1 MDGSGAL
8 PDEPVIRIVV
18 PGPPRGWQRGGHKII
33 TPKDKTKKAFVSTFT
48 RDATRSEQGAIRMF
62 AEQAMAGQAPFQ
74 GAVDM
79 RYGAFFE
86 IPPSWSAVKQRRAA
100 AGMIL
105 PTVRPDFDNLM
116 KQVDALKGIVWR
128 DDVQATDVHF
138 WKRYAAHPRVVMEIR
153 LISPERLR
161 REAAALASAAGLTEG
176 WFG

>member
-8 PDEPVIRIVV
+8 PDQPVIRIVV

-74 GAVDM
+74 GAVDL

-86 IPPSWSAVKQRRAA
+86 IPRKLVCGEAA
-100 AGMIL
+100 PCRGRHDPAHG
-105 PTVRPDFDNLM
+105 
-116 KQVDALKGIVWR
+116 
-128 DDVQATDVHF
+128 
-138 WKRYAAHPRVVMEIR
+138 AA
-153 LISPERLR
+153 RLR
-161 REAAALASAAGLTEG
+161 QPHEAGRCAEGHRLAR
-176 WFG
+176 